1 MLRRV
6 GMSAETK
13 AEDVVAQV
21 IETLSARRGEGRRG
35 LVVIRCAGTSEVD
48 HCRESLRSTHTSFG
62 WKSQPV
68 AEIIPSDLVG
78 WVAHKGG
85 KNGPC
90 SLAYGLPRGGDGG
103 LDPDFCRY
111 LEAGNTRYL
120 EMPILIVM
128 ILTFEELKLL
138 SKGAPVAWQSR
149 DLFTAWPAQE
159 KSDSYVPA
167 VIRGGLANHGGGM
180 SAMAG
185 GLQASF
191 GVAGVFGNLDIDFS
205 GLAQEDNGVRP
216 WAGAPFTNEDDIP
229 DYIANASAPVG
240 RRWGRELAPNDPEGA
255 QLIDQ
260 CRILLDQHQTELARQ
275 GLAKAAKHFRARNNM
290 AASAECYVLLGRA
303 SELRFDH
310 SVALEWY
317 EQALGIYEQIDDGA
331 GLSDCCGLIG
341 YLRFLHGDVDGCF
354 TFFDRALR
362 RDEDELDE
370 LRMSSGYRRLGVV
383 LERREEFEQ
392 AQALYVRSGEIEEK
406 NGDNFAFSRSLH
418 HQSRVL
424 QRTEKYEEALVVLD
438 RSLEFKKEANDFSGL
453 ATGYHEH
460 GNLLL
465 MTGSHEE
472 AVERYKEAL
481 NIEMQLRDMQGIAV
495 TQSQLGLAYKELFQF
510 EEAFLAFYIAQDLF
524 HRLQSPNATVLERAL
539 SGLAEHVDYSTVL
552 SQKKKGH
559 AFVAELMSTP
569 TLSMTDSP
577 AAEEA

>member
-1 MLRRV
+1 
-6 GMSAETK
+6 MSEETK
-13 AEDVVAQV
+13 AEDVVAEV
-21 IETLSARRGEGRRG
+21 IEALTACRSRGRRG
-35 LVVIRCAGTSEVD
+35 LVVIRCGGTNEVD
-48 HCRESLRSTHTSFG
+48 HCRESLRNTKASFG

-68 AEIIPSDLVG
+68 AEIIPPDLMG

-85 KNGPC
+85 KSGPC

-111 LEAGNTRYL
+111 LEAANTRYR
-120 EMPILIVM
+120 EEPILIVM
-128 ILTFEELKLL
+128 ILTMEELKLM
-138 SKGAPVAWQSR
+138 SQGAPGAWKSR
-149 DLFTAWPAQE
+149 DLFTAWPSRD
-159 KSDSYVPA
+159 KGDSYVPA

-180 SAMAG
+180 SAMGG

-216 WAGAPFTNEDDIP
+216 WAGAPFTDEDDIP

-240 RRWGRELAPNDPEGA
+240 RRWGRVLAPDDPEGA

-370 LRMSSGYRRLGVV
+370 LRMASGYRRLGVV

-424 QRTEKYEEALVVLD
+424 QRTEQYEEALGVLD
-438 RSLEFKKEANDFSGL
+438 RSLELKKDSDDYTGL

-465 MTGSHEE
+465 MTGNHEE

-495 TQSQLGLAYKELFQF
+495 TQSQLGLAYRELFQF
-510 EEAFLAFYIAQDLF
+510 DEACHAFYVAQDLF
-524 HRLQSPNATVLERAL
+524 HRLQSPNEAVIERAL
-539 SGLAEHVDYSTVL
+539 SGISDHVDYATIL
-552 SQKKKGH
+552 HQKEKAQG
-559 AFVAELMSTP
+559 FVNELMTAP
-569 TLSMTDSP
+569 TITMTDRS
-577 AAEEA
+577 ESGDS

>member
-1 MLRRV
+1 
-6 GMSAETK
+6 MSEETK

-21 IETLSARRGEGRRG
+21 VETLQKCRAEGRRG
-35 LVVIRCAGTSEVD
+35 LAVIRCGATNEVD
-48 HCRESLRSTHTSFG
+48 HCRESLRNTKTSFG

-68 AEIIPSDLVG
+68 AEIIPPDLMG

-85 KNGPC
+85 KSGPC
-90 SLAYGLPRGGDGG
+90 SLAYGLPRGADGG
-103 LDPDFCRY
+103 LEPDFVRY
-111 LEAGNTRYL
+111 LKGANERYRN
-120 EMPILIVM
+120 EPILITL
-128 ILTFEELKLL
+128 ILTMEELKLL
-138 SKGAPVAWQSR
+138 SKAAPEVWKSR
-149 DLFTAWPAQE
+149 DLFTAWPAQQA
-159 KSDSYVPA
+159 SASYVPA

-180 SAMAG
+180 SAVGG

-216 WAGAPFTNEDDIP
+216 WAGAPFTDEDDIP

-240 RRWGRELAPNDPEGA
+240 RRWGRVLAPDDPEGA
-255 QLIDQ
+255 QLVDQ

-317 EQALGIYEQIDDGA
+317 EQALGIYDQIDDGA

-341 YLRFLHGDVDGCF
+341 HLRFIHGDVDGCF

-370 LRMSSGYRRLGVV
+370 LRMASGYRRLGVV
-383 LERREEFEQ
+383 LEHREEFDQ
-392 AQALYVRSGEIEEK
+392 AQALYERSGEIEEK

-424 QRTEKYEEALVVLD
+424 QRTEQYEEALGVLD
-438 RSLEFKKEANDFSGL
+438 RSLELKKDSEDYQGL

-465 MTGSHEE
+465 MTGQHAE
-472 AVERYKEAL
+472 AVERYEEAL
-481 NIEMQLRDMQGIAV
+481 NIEVQLRDMQGIAV
-495 TQSQLGLAYKELFQF
+495 TQSQLGLAHRELFQF
-510 EEAFLAFYIAQDLF
+510 AEACYAFHVALELF
-524 HRLQSPNATVLERAL
+524 HRLQSPNYAVIERAL
-539 SGLAEHVDYSTVL
+539 SGISDHLDYSTILDEKKRAQSFV
-552 SQKKKGH
+552 SQLI
-559 AFVAELMSTP
+559 AAP
-569 TLSMTDSP
+569 TLNVSG
-577 AAEEA
+577 

>member
-1 MLRRV
+1 
-6 GMSAETK
+6 MSDQTK

-21 IETLSARRGEGRRG
+21 IETLTKCRAEGRRG
-35 LVVIRCAGTSEVD
+35 LVVIRCAGTNEVD
-48 HCRESLRSTHTSFG
+48 HCRESLRNTQARFG

-68 AEIIPSDLVG
+68 AEIIPPDLMG

-90 SLAYGLPRGGDGG
+90 SLAYGLPRGTDGG

-111 LEAGNTRYL
+111 LEGANARYQN
-120 EMPILIVM
+120 EPILITM
-128 ILTFEELKLL
+128 ILTMEELKLM
-138 SKGAPVAWQSR
+138 SQSAPGAWKSR
-149 DLFTAWPAQE
+149 DLFTAWPVQD
-159 KSDSYVPA
+159 KSASYVPA

-180 SAMAG
+180 SAMG
-185 GLQASF
+185 GSLQASF
-191 GVAGVFGNLDIDFS
+191 GVAGAFGNLDIDFS

-216 WAGAPFTNEDDIP
+216 WAGAPFTDEDDIP

-240 RRWGRELAPNDPEGA
+240 RRWGRILAPEDPEGA

-275 GLAKAAKHFRARNNM
+275 GLAKAAKHFRSRNNM

-370 LRMSSGYRRLGVV
+370 LRMASGYRRLGVV
-383 LERREEFEQ
+383 LERREEFDQ
-392 AQALYVRSGEIEEK
+392 AQALYERSGEIEEK
-406 NGDNFAFSRSLH
+406 NGDNFALSRSLH

-424 QRTEKYEEALVVLD
+424 QRTEQYDEALKVLD
-438 RSLEFKKEANDFSGL
+438 RSLELKQDSEDYTGL

-465 MTGSHEE
+465 MTGNHEE

-495 TQSQLGLAYKELFQF
+495 TQSQLGLALKELFQF
-510 EEAFLAFYIAQDLF
+510 DEACQAFYVALDLF
-524 HRLQSPNATVLERAL
+524 RRLQSPNEAVIERAL
-539 SGLAEHVDYSTVL
+539 SGISDHVDYATIL
-552 SQKKKGH
+552 HQKEKAQ
-559 AFVAELMSTP
+559 AFVNELMAAP
-569 TLSMTDSP
+569 TITMTNRE
-577 AAEEA
+577 AAE